1 MQGGSVQVPAS
12 VSLNLAGSS
21 RRSYRRRSNGRSR
34 SSSRYGRSRSS
45 SRRRSYYSVRAA
57 ARKAYVRGKWPSSE
71 YAHIRVKRGSEA
83 AASLGIGPPGST
95 FQESTP
101 EQQAH
106 RRSMQWYGRGKYMQ
120 GRGGYIGKMAGGL
133 LGGLAGTAAA
143 AGAVF
148 QSGGLLAGTAP
159 AVIQGAT
166 LIGGA
171 AGSQF
176 EDYLRDRK
184 LQSNEAL
191 TPDVRYRFLFRPWRV
206 LRE

>member
-1 MQGGSVQVPAS
+1 MQVPAS
-12 VSLNLAGSS
+12 VSLNLAGSAPRS
-21 RRSYRRRSNGRSR
+21 SRRRSYGRSR
-34 SSSRYGRSRSS
+34 SSSRYGRSRSR
-45 SRRRSYYSVRAA
+45 SRSRSYYSSRAA

-71 YAHIRVKRGSEA
+71 YAHVRIKRGSQA
-83 AASLGIGPPGST
+83 AAALGVGPAGST

-101 EQQAH
+101 EQQAL
-106 RRSMQWYGRGKYMQ
+106 RRSMQWYGRGRYMQ

-143 AGAVF
+143 AGAIF
-148 QSGGLLAGTAP
+148 KSGGALAGTAP

-176 EDYLRDRK
+176 EDYLRDR
-184 LQSNEAL
+184 E
-191 TPDVRYRFLFRPWRV
+191 
-206 LRE
+206 